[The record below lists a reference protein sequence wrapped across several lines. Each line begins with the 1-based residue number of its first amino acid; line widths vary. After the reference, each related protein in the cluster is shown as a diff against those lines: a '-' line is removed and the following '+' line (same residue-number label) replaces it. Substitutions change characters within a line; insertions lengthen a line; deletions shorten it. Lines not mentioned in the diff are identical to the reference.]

1 MGLNSGPE
9 VPFKTASDTLGRP
22 SMGGLSIGG
31 EGTPLITRSHS
42 MLSKWKRWRFFGVIP
57 PEGKDLQFHGP

>member
-22 SMGGLSIGG
+22 SMGGPSIGG
-31 EGTPLITRSHS
+31 ESTPLITRSHS